1 MNVMTVSGDAMGGAL
16 KNYLGYMRKLVA
28 GNCGCGSESA
38 ADSSGGLRWGG
49 WGGYVHIV
57 HGACKVKL
65 LTTARGFLAFCGKR
79 KHDLAVNGL
88 AVGPRFKIEMLDD

>member
-1 MNVMTVSGDAMGGAL
+1 
-16 KNYLGYMRKLVA
+16 
-28 GNCGCGSESA
+28 
-38 ADSSGGLRWGG
+38 
-49 WGGYVHIV
+49 VHIV

-65 LTTARGFLAFCGKR
+65 LTSARGFLLALCGKR

>member
-1 MNVMTVSGDAMGGAL
+1 
-16 KNYLGYMRKLVA
+16 
-28 GNCGCGSESA
+28 
-38 ADSSGGLRWGG
+38 
-49 WGGYVHIV
+49 VHIV

-88 AVGPRFKIEMLDD
+88 AVGPGFKIEMLDD